1 VPPAQRGESETQ
13 PLNNI
18 EKKKGVSVS
27 VTVPILSHGIC
38 QKPKTHP
45 PFHLIYSLF
54 ICMVSFET
62 DCLFITR

>member
-18 EKKKGVSVS
+18 EKKKGVSV
-27 VTVPILSHGIC
+27 TVPILSHGIC

-45 PFHLIYSLF
+45 PLSSNLF
-54 ICMVSFET
+54 FVYLHGF
-62 DCLFITR
+62 L